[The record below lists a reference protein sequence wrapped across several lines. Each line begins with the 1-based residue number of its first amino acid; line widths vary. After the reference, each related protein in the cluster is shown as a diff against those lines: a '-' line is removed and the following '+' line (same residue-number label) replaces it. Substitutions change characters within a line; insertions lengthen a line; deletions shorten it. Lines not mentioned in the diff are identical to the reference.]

1 MFGKCSVI
9 CPIEITNVCAFL
21 ATVRIK
27 LRLKVHDIL
36 ATVTNRI
43 TFKWA
48 LVFLS
53 PLRASRGVFASGM
66 LTLWHVP
73 VNRKPQRCGR

>member
-9 CPIEITNVCAFL
+9 CPIEITTVYAFL

-27 LRLKVHDIL
+27 LRLKVDDIL

-43 TFKWA
+43 TLKWA
-48 LVFLS
+48 LLK
-53 PLRASRGVFASGM
+53 PLELPIFRITNFTVVG
-66 LTLWHVP
+66 
-73 VNRKPQRCGR
+73 